1 MEKLIELLNEYEV
14 EKKPSRLQRNYYL
27 WFVHNFWMWIMYIDE
42 EWEDVDDYRTDY
54 EIISKEYG
62 FIKWLVDND
71 KINFRF
77 VERVWSWD
85 FIYMSSNPY
94 YNSCTCEDLKEYD
107 DVDRVIMLLAI
118 SDTSINDLISYLR

>member
-27 WFVHNFWMWIMYIDE
+27 WFVHNFWKWIMYIDE

-71 KINFRF
+71 KIEFPTSCAIDKNNDYS
-77 VERVWSWD
+77 EREIKSD
-85 FIYMSSNPY
+85 YES
-94 YNSCTCEDLKEYD
+94 LL
-107 DVDRVIMLLAI
+107 MLLAI
-118 SDTSINDLISYLR
+118 SDKPIELLISVLK

>member
-27 WFVHNFWMWIMYIDE
+27 WFVHNFWKWIMYIDE

-71 KINFRF
+71 NIDLTKLYHDMRLEFGN
-77 VERVWSWD
+77 
-85 FIYMSSNPY
+85 Y
-94 YNSCTCEDLKEYD
+94 YW
-107 DVDRVIMLLAI
+107 LLMQLSI
-118 SDTSINDLISYLR
+118 SDTPINDLISYLK

>member
-27 WFVHNFWMWIMYIDE
+27 WFVHNFWKWIMYIDE

-71 KINFRF
+71 NIDLTKLYHDMRLEFGN
-77 VERVWSWD
+77 
-85 FIYMSSNPY
+85 Y
-94 YNSCTCEDLKEYD
+94 YW
-107 DVDRVIMLLAI
+107 LLMQLSI
-118 SDTSINDLISYLR
+118 SDTPIEDLISYLK

>member
-27 WFVHNFWMWIMYIDE
+27 WFVHNFWKWIMYIDE

-71 KINFRF
+71 KINFIKLIQKQWNW
-77 VERVWSWD
+77 EID
-85 FIYMSSNPY
+85 NIELNPIKELEY
-94 YNSCTCEDLKEYD
+94 YKLL
-107 DVDRVIMLLAI
+107 MLLAI
-118 SDTSINDLISYLR
+118 QDEPIEFLISVLK